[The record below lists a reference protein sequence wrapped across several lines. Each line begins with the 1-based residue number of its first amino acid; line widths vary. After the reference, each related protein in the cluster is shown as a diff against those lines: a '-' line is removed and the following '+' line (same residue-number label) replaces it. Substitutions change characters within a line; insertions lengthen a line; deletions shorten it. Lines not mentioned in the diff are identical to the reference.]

1 MKEPP
6 GTYAHKQTC
15 ALIGQTRQSG
25 DDQMIKCWDQIQHSQ
40 PRGPMTMIL
49 LTECSCSRGCLTMSN
64 PPPPNTHTHTQ
75 PRFQLPGMGGGG
87 GGGGGMHTNDWCIIY
102 ISNKPGNSFPVAVA
116 RGCPCNLANPLE
128 IRIHGSE

>member
-1 MKEPP
+1 MAMIVFLSFTPLSRLFQLMSLAMKEPP

-49 LTECSCSRGCLTMSN
+49 STECSCSRGCLTMSN
-64 PPPPNTHTHTQ
+64 PPPPNTHTHTHTVTHTQ
-75 PRFQLPGMGGGG
+75 PRFQLPGMRVGGG
-87 GGGGGMHTNDWCIIY
+87 
-102 ISNKPGNSFPVAVA
+102 
-116 RGCPCNLANPLE
+116 RGHAYK
-128 IRIHGSE
+128 

>member
-6 GTYAHKQTC
+6 GTYAHKQTPTSKL

-49 LTECSCSRGCLTMSN
+49 STECSCSRGCLTMSN
-64 PPPPNTHTHTQ
+64 PPPNTHTHTRTHTHN
-75 PRFQLPGMGGGG
+75 PVSNYPEWGGGG
-87 GGGGGMHTNDWCIIY
+87 AGVMHTNDWCIIY
-102 ISNKPGNSFPVAVA
+102 ISNKPGNSFLWLWPGAV
-116 RGCPCNLANPLE
+116 RVSKSTRN
-128 IRIHGSE
+128 